1 MTPSRLRVA
10 LDFLSDCALVGFAT
24 WTLVAYLGMLTK
36 LRVTVLVPIWLVL
49 FAVVGA
55 LALRFARGVD
65 THPVSGEHT
74 GEPRRVLLAVG
85 VGAGVLSA
93 ILAVRPHGLSWAVVW
108 VFAGLA
114 VGAALAARTF
124 GYTRGEGADP
134 PGHVLEDGTA
144 ALVGAVFAGMSLFI
158 FDSNADDVFYVNRA
172 TATDQL
178 NHIPTRDVIFTD
190 EVAKRFGGA
199 GLPVDSYSAFQGALG
214 HVLGIQGASMAYYVF
229 LPVFTFL
236 ATWALWRLLR
246 HWSPRW
252 PLLCFGL
259 GCVYL
264 LWSAQLELSPG
275 GFFLTRMW
283 QGKVA
288 FASWLVPTLYM
299 LTTRWLGRCDAHT
312 GILLVAAGVASLGL
326 TSSAA
331 FVVPLIV
338 ATAVPALIAT
348 RDWSAAPVL
357 AVVAGFPFLVTLAV
371 SRNFPVGNRFPFS
384 GFPTEWYY
392 HAVLGAS
399 AVAIAG
405 GAGVWL
411 APWFARRG
419 PAAALATGVALVAAV
434 LLAPGVLH
442 VLNDVSGLSGSR
454 ALRRT
459 LWVIPFPAVV
469 GLLAAAPYDAVARR
483 IGVRPRFPWAASVAG
498 TAVIAGLLIAF
509 GHPLWLSHKGES
521 EWVSRPSWK
530 TSQPNLRKARAILL
544 RYDGSG
550 PILAERRI
558 MKAIALV
565 AVEPKAVNARGWYA
579 RQTDEPPARTA
590 ARIALTRF
598 LMGQEPLAPQKLRV
612 DLADLRVGLICVPE
626 ASTDLAAT
634 FERAGNYREAFRTTG
649 QVCLSREPGMSQ

>member
-1 MTPSRLRVA
+1 LTPSRLRVA

-36 LRVTVLVPIWLVL
+36 LRVTILVPLWLVL
-49 FAVVGA
+49 FAVAGA
-55 LALRFARGVD
+55 LVLRFARGVVA
-65 THPVSGEHT
+65 HPAPRERAGET
-74 GEPRRVLLAVG
+74 RRALLIVG
-85 VGAGVLSA
+85 VGAGLLSA
-93 ILAVRPHGLSWAVVW
+93 ILAVRPHGVPWAVIW
-108 VFAGLA
+108 AFAALA
-114 VGAALAARTF
+114 VGAALAAGTF
-124 GYTRGEGADP
+124 RDTRGDGGDP
-134 PGHVLEDGTA
+134 PGHLLEDALA
-144 ALVGAVFAGMSLFI
+144 ALVGLVFGGISLFI

-172 TATDQL
+172 TATAQL

-190 EVAKRFGGA
+190 EIAKRFGGA
-199 GLPVDSYSAFQGALG
+199 GLPLDSYSALQGALG
-214 HVLGIQGASMAYYVF
+214 HVLGVEGASMAYYVF

-246 HWSPRW
+246 LWSPRW

-299 LTTRWLGRCDAHT
+299 LMTRWLGDRDART
-312 GILLVAAGVASLGL
+312 GVLLVAAGVASLGL

-331 FVVPLIV
+331 FVVPLV
-338 ATAVPALIAT
+338 AATAVPALVSA
-348 RDWSAAPVL
+348 RDWSAVPVL
-357 AVVAGFPFLVTLAV
+357 AATVGFPFLVAFGV
-371 SRNFPVGNRFPFS
+371 SRNFPVGNRFPFP

-405 GAGVWL
+405 AAGIWL

-419 PAAALATGVALVAAV
+419 PPAAVVTGVALVAAV

-459 LWVIPFPAVV
+459 LWVIPFPAGV
-469 GLLAAAPYDAVARR
+469 GLLAAAPYDALARR
-483 IGVRPRFPWAASVAG
+483 AGLRGRVPWAAPVAG
-498 TAVIAGLLIAF
+498 AAAIAALLVAF
-509 GHPLWLSHKGES
+509 GHPLWLSHKGQS
-521 EWVSRPSWK
+521 EWVSRPTWK
-530 TSQPNLRKARAILL
+530 TSQPKLRAARAILR

-550 PILAERRI
+550 PILAERRV

-565 AVEPKAVNARGWYA
+565 TVEPKAVNARSWYA

-598 LMGQEPLAPQKLRV
+598 LMGDEPLSPRRLKL
-612 DLADLRVGLICVPE
+612 DLADLGVGLICVPE
-626 ASTDLAAT
+626 ESTNLAAA
-634 FERAGNYREAFRTTG
+634 FEQAGDYREAFRTKG
-649 QVCLSREPGMSQ
+649 QVCLSERPGMSQ

>member
-1 MTPSRLRVA
+1 LTPSRLRVA
-10 LDFLSDCALVGFAT
+10 LDFLSDSALVGFAT
-24 WTLVAYLGMLTK
+24 WTLVAYLGMLTQ
-36 LRVTVLVPIWLVL
+36 LRVTVLVPLWLVL

-55 LALRFARGVD
+55 VVLRFARGVG
-65 THPVSGEHT
+65 THPVPGEHK

-85 VGAGVLSA
+85 VGAGLLSA
-93 ILAVRPHGLSWAVVW
+93 ILAVRPHNLPWAVVW
-108 VFAGLA
+108 AFVALA

-124 GYTRGEGADP
+124 RYTRGEGGDP
-134 PGHVLEDGTA
+134 PGHVLEDATA
-144 ALVGAVFAGMSLFI
+144 ALVGVVLAVMSLFI

-172 TATDQL
+172 TATAQL

-199 GLPVDSYSAFQGALG
+199 GLPVDSYSALQGALG
-214 HVLGIQGASMAYYVF
+214 RVLGIQGASMAYYVF

-246 HWSPRW
+246 LWSPRW

-264 LWSAQLELSPG
+264 LWSAQLELTPG

-299 LTTRWLGRCDAHT
+299 LTTRWLGRRDART
-312 GILLVAAGVASLGL
+312 GVLLVAAGVASLGL

-348 RDWSAAPVL
+348 RDWCAAPVL
-357 AVVAGFPFLVTLAV
+357 AVMAGFPLLVVFAV

-419 PAAALATGVALVAAV
+419 PPTAIATGVALVAAL

-469 GLLAAAPYDAVARR
+469 GLLAAAPYEALARR
-483 IGVRPRFPWAASVAG
+483 IVRRGRLPWAAPVAG
-498 TAVIAGLLIAF
+498 AAAIAGLLIAF
-509 GHPLWLSHKGES
+509 GHPLWLSHKGQS
-521 EWVSRPSWK
+521 EWVSRPTWK
-530 TSQPNLRKARAILL
+530 TSQPNLRRARAILR

-550 PILAERRI
+550 PILAQRRI

-565 AVEPKAVNARGWYA
+565 TVEPKAVNARSWYA

-598 LMGQEPLAPQKLRV
+598 LMGDEPLAPRRLRR
-612 DLADLRVGLICVPE
+612 DLADLGVGLVCVPE
-626 ASTDLAAT
+626 DRADLAAA
-634 FERAGNYREAFRTTG
+634 FEEAGDYREAFRTKG
-649 QVCLSREPGMSQ
+649 QVCLSGGPGMSQ